1 MEVSVKL
8 AAGLAFVLL
17 SAGILV
23 KEGGFWKQ
31 SQQNHLQETTHFN
44 ERQLDENHYLH
55 GYRFPQI
62 TAQNQQL
69 AQNDTYD
76 PYQWVSAFD
85 EQDGDLSDQIQ
96 VYGEVD
102 TAKQG
107 QYELRYE
114 VMNSIGLRS
123 SKKIKVQVK

>member
-1 MEVSVKL
+1 MEVSVKI
-8 AAGLAFVLL
+8 AAGLAIIFI
-17 SAGILV
+17 SAGILI
-23 KEGGFWKQ
+23 KEGGHWQQ
-31 SQQNHLQETTHFN
+31 SQQQNLQKVTHLN
-44 ERQLDENHYLH
+44 ERKLDENHYLH
-55 GYRFPQI
+55 GYQFPKI

-69 AQNDTYD
+69 AQNESYD
-76 PYQWVSAFD
+76 PYRWVSAFD

-102 TAKQG
+102 TAKEG

-123 SKKIKVQVK
+123 SKKIKVQVR